1 MGYLLGG
8 CGGWRLRPLNI
19 FECQTRNKPAKDI
32 DACLGARSKHCCIDK
47 SVGCFMAFDPW
58 LGAKNDMCDNLVWS
72 NACVFKMPLPCML
85 LPDVYQTQGSWHHIE
100 NQITYHVWWWP
111 IPPLEVLWNLTGVTS
126 SQHFFLGHSS
136 TQCVLTLQETSI
148 AMENHW
154 NLPFFPGTSSIRLIY
169 PWSWLA
175 QGISSQPCDPRGCAC
190 FLLRWDMH
198 CANRSLATLDAQM
211 SVERV
216 LLTST
221 PPHFGARRSSDWAPL
236 CLNHPGL
243 PWKRRGIRWVT

>member
-85 LPDVYQTQGSWHHIE
+85 LPDVYQTQGSCHHIE

-154 NLPFFPGTSSIRLIY
+154 NLPFFSRYIIYTTYISMVMIGTRYLKSALWSPRLRMF
-169 PWSWLA
+169 LA
-175 QGISSQPCDPRGCAC
+175 SLGYALCQQISG
-190 FLLRWDMH
+190 
-198 CANRSLATLDAQM
+198 
-211 SVERV
+211 
-216 LLTST
+216 
-221 PPHFGARRSSDWAPL
+221 HFGRSDVCWTSPPDIDASSLRSTSEQWLGPAMSEPSRS
-236 CLNHPGL
+236 PMKKT
-243 PWKRRGIRWVT
+243 WD